1 MQKIDDQLR
10 SVMDG
15 VPKEEIRYMHSEI
28 GCVTIVKLALTKLE
42 SEGSWEEGLAIT
54 LNAASLFALF

>member
-1 MQKIDDQLR
+1 
-10 SVMDG
+10 MDG